1 MESDSFSF
9 RILDQEKTA
18 IRRRILSG
26 VSSMYDPLGFV
37 APVIIPVKSLCNRKN
52 G

>member
-1 MESDSFSF
+1 MESDSFTF
-9 RILDQEKTA
+9 RILDQEKTP

-26 VSSMYDPLGFV
+26 VSSMYDPLDFV
-37 APVIIPVKSLCNRKN
+37 APVIIPVKRLCNRKN